1 MPASSTSAKDVTH
14 VKPPEPAWNDADTET
29 GPGRSAVVPS
39 GRAGWVVRLS
49 ERMLAVVALPGD
61 RDEDLRKKRLM
72 LFTTLL
78 KAAVCPFWYGA
89 YFWVDAAPAAF
100 GPLAFQI
107 LTLGSV
113 GLFLRTSNFA
123 AFRLRQQ
130 ILILLAPIWIHV
142 ALGGFLTS
150 SGVILWAFLAP
161 LIAILFHGAR
171 QSLVWFVALLAVI
184 AGLALFDPLLAPLA
198 RPIAPWAQRAFFV
211 MNFCVVTAIVYAA
224 IRYYA
229 ALLDAEKAEQV
240 RLNQRLLV
248 YLRSVAAVTSAA
260 TNVEACTFDPASLD
274 EVGRR
279 PDALGN
285 LARLFQHMGVEV
297 AARER
302 RLREQVQ
309 FLTIKIDERRKA
321 AQVAEITE
329 SEYFR
334 GLQERVKGLASR
346 RAERIRG

>member
-1 MPASSTSAKDVTH
+1 M
-14 VKPPEPAWNDADTET
+14 
-29 GPGRSAVVPS
+29 
-39 GRAGWVVRLS
+39 RLN
-49 ERMLAVVALPGD
+49 ERMLTVVALPGD
-61 RDEDLRKKRLM
+61 REEDLRKKRLM

-89 YFWVDAAPAAF
+89 YFAVGAASAAF
-100 GPLAFQI
+100 GPMAFQI
-107 LTLGSV
+107 VTLGSV

-184 AGLALFDPLLAPLA
+184 VGLALFDPLLAPLA
-198 RPIAPWAQRAFFV
+198 HPIAPWAQRAFFV

-260 TNVEACTFDPASLD
+260 TKVEAGTFDPASLD
-274 EVGRR
+274 EVGRAPR
-279 PDALGN
+279 RTRQSCSPVPAHGSRGCGARTAVARAGAALDHQDRRKQEGCAGRGDHRVGIFQRLAGTSEGSGIAPRGAHPR
-285 LARLFQHMGVEV
+285 LARPAKPRGFQCEWGWT
-297 AARER
+297 R
-302 RLREQVQ
+302 RQACLR
-309 FLTIKIDERRKA
+309 
-321 AQVAEITE
+321 
-329 SEYFR
+329 S
-334 GLQERVKGLASR
+334 
-346 RAERIRG
+346 

>member
-1 MPASSTSAKDVTH
+1 MQ
-14 VKPPEPAWNDADTET
+14 PPESTWNDADTEIA
-29 GPGRSAVVPS
+29 PARSAVVPS

-49 ERMLAVVALPGD
+49 ERMLTVVALPGD

-89 YFWVDAAPAAF
+89 YFAVDAAPAAF

-113 GLFLRTSNFA
+113 GLFLRTSKFA

-198 RPIAPWAQRAFFV
+198 HPIALWAQRAFFV

-229 ALLDAEKAEQV
+229 SLLDAEKAEQV
-240 RLNQRLLV
+240 RLNQRLLI

-260 TNVEACTFDPASLD
+260 TRVEAGTFDPASLD

-285 LARLFQHMGVEV
+285 LARLFQQMGVEV

-309 FLTIKIDERRKA
+309 RLTIKIDERRKA
-321 AQVAEITE
+321 AHVAEITE
-329 SEYFR
+329 LEYFR
-334 GLQERVKGLASR
+334 SLQERVKGLASR

>member
-1 MPASSTSAKDVTH
+1 ME
-14 VKPPEPAWNDADTET
+14 PPEQALDAADMEFEPT
-29 GPGRSAVVPS
+29 RSALVPP
-39 GRAGWVVRLS
+39 GRAGWIVRLN
-49 ERMLAVVALPGD
+49 ERMLSMAALPGD

-89 YFWVDAAPAAF
+89 YFAVGAAPAAF
-100 GPLAFQI
+100 GPLAFQV

-113 GLFLRTSNFA
+113 GLFLRTRNFA
-123 AFRLRQQ
+123 IFRLGQQ
-130 ILILLAPIWIHV
+130 ILILLAPIWIHL

-171 QSLVWFVALLAVI
+171 QSLVWFAALIVVI
-184 AGLALFDPLLAPLA
+184 VGLALLDPSLAPLA
-198 RPIAPWAQRAFFV
+198 RPIAQWAQRAFFV

-229 ALLDAEKAEQV
+229 ALLDVEKAEQV
-240 RLNQRLLV
+240 KLNQRLLV

-260 TNVEACTFDPASLD
+260 TKVEAGTFDPASLD

-279 PDALGN
+279 TDALGN

-309 FLTIKIDERRKA
+309 RLTIEIDERRKA

-329 SEYFR
+329 SEYFK
-334 GLQERVKGLASR
+334 GLQERVKGLALR
-346 RAERIRG
+346 RADRIPGSQG

>member
-1 MPASSTSAKDVTH
+1 VTQLKPA
-14 VKPPEPAWNDADTET
+14 EPTWNDADSEIA
-29 GPGRSAVVPS
+29 PARAAVVPP
-39 GRAGWVVRLS
+39 GRAGWVVRLN

-89 YFWVDAAPAAF
+89 YFAVDAAPAAF

-123 AFRLRQQ
+123 TFRLRQQ
-130 ILILLAPIWIHV
+130 ILILLAPIWIHM
-142 ALGGFLTS
+142 AL
-150 SGVILWAFLAP
+150 V
-161 LIAILFHGAR
+161 
-171 QSLVWFVALLAVI
+171 
-184 AGLALFDPLLAPLA
+184 DPLLAPLA
-198 RPIAPWAQRAFFV
+198 HPIALWAQRAFFV

-260 TNVEACTFDPASLD
+260 SSVEAGTFDPASLD

-279 PDALGN
+279 SDALGN
-285 LARLFQHMGVEV
+285 LARLFQQMGVEV

-309 FLTIKIDERRKA
+309 RLTIKIDERRKA
-321 AQVAEITE
+321 AQVAEITD

>member
-89 YFWVDAAPAAF
+89 YFAVGAAPAAV

-107 LTLGSV
+107 LTFGSV
-113 GLFLRTSNFA
+113 GLFLSNSNFE

-130 ILILLAPIWIHV
+130 ILILLAPIGIHV

-150 SGVILWAFLAP
+150 SGVILLAFLAP
-161 LIAILFHGAR
+161 LIAIL
-171 QSLVWFVALLAVI
+171 
-184 AGLALFDPLLAPLA
+184 P
-198 RPIAPWAQRAFFV
+198 
-211 MNFCVVTAIVYAA
+211 
-224 IRYYA
+224 
-229 ALLDAEKAEQV
+229 K
-240 RLNQRLLV
+240 
-248 YLRSVAAVTSAA
+248 
-260 TNVEACTFDPASLD
+260 
-274 EVGRR
+274 RR
-279 PDALGN
+279 PSEDELPAGVYGH
-285 LARLFQHMGVEV
+285 AR
-297 AARER
+297 A
-302 RLREQVQ
+302 
-309 FLTIKIDERRKA
+309 
-321 AQVAEITE
+321 
-329 SEYFR
+329 
-334 GLQERVKGLASR
+334 
-346 RAERIRG
+346 